1 MWIAWTTRATDSW
14 RITRALLSSL
24 LSLVSADLH
33 NGYEFIVL
41 ALPVWLLA
49 VLLAAMA
56 NAYLD
61 KPSPP
66 QGIGSLCTESLTILD
81 MD

>member
-1 MWIAWTTRATDSW
+1 M
-14 RITRALLSSL
+14 
-24 LSLVSADLH
+24 VGSADLH

-41 ALPVWLLA
+41 VLLVGLLA

-56 NAYLD
+56 IAYLD
-61 KPSPP
+61 KPSAP
-66 QGIGSLCTESLTILD
+66 QGTGSLCTESLTIFD